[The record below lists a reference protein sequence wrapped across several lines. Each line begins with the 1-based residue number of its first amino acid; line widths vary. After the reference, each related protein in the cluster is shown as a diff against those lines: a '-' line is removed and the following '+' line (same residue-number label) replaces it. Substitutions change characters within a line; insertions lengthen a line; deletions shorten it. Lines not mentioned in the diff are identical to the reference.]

1 MPRRES
7 TPPPAPTA
15 ADLAPVDWFEALPAA
30 TLALDADGRLQRL
43 NAAARTLLGREGA
56 APGTPAAELLGLDAD
71 AAARLAQG
79 WDECRSFE
87 LRRHAAAGARWIAVT
102 PARLADGSRLLSLVS
117 RDAERAVEAERDEL
131 RALQDV
137 AVSVGRLGRWE
148 RDLRTGRGFW
158 DRRVF
163 AMRGL
168 DGEGEAP
175 PMEEAERAIVAA
187 DHEGFVG
194 SIRQTLQRLGH
205 HRYRYHARTPAGQL
219 RSLLCECVVLPD
231 EQGRA
236 SRAVGFLV
244 DDTLAWSLAH
254 SHDSTMSQIAMA
266 ADMTGIALWRHDLG
280 DDRVHYNPRAAQVL
294 GLPLEPRGL
303 PAAQLRE
310 LVHPQDLPRL
320 DAQRQAVLAS
330 DEPVDTELRYRRPG
344 SEAWRSMLVRRAVER
359 DGQGR
364 PVAFIGVAMDVTERV
379 DESRRVAELGR
390 RFELVTRT
398 AGIGY
403 WSVEPPLV
411 TWNEQ
416 LRAIHG
422 LGPQDPAPSWAEW
435 LQRFVHPG
443 DRERIDRR
451 FEQWRRSGHRQSDVL
466 VRIVRTDGEVR
477 ELSVRAGF
485 DGPAGATMFGIVLD
499 LTDRRRAETALHQ
512 ASERAM
518 LAARGAGVGTW
529 ELDVRDGSAIWDE
542 QMWRLRGL
550 PPRAAPPT
558 IDERLAFVHEAD
570 RDTMRLHLL
579 EPLHPDSEPDLEFRV
594 VWPDGTVRWIAERS
608 TVLPDAEGR
617 PRRRIGVEW
626 DITDRRAAEA
636 ARQERAIALRESQA
650 KSRFLSRM
658 SHELRTPLN
667 AVLGFTELLLA
678 NCAPGPED
686 AQRRRHLQAV
696 RGAGQQLLALVDDV
710 LDLASLEGGEMR
722 VAAERVPLRALVE
735 QTLEIVEP
743 LRAGRGITLSTGALD
758 GTVLADGVRL
768 RQVLQNLLTNA
779 IKYNRDGGSVE
790 LQSRRREGKVLLSVA
805 DTGRGMNEQ
814 QLRHLFEPFNRLGLE
829 REGIPGTGI
838 GLVIVKSLIERMGG
852 SIAVRSTPGVG
863 TVVELTLADGTDAP
877 LPAPEPNDTRA
888 LWPLSPAG
896 PRQPQATVLYV
907 EDNPVNALIISEL
920 IARRPDL
927 TLIVAEDGVTGVRRA
942 AELQPDLILLDMQLP
957 DIDGH
962 EVMRRLRAQPATATT
977 PVVALSANAMPEE
990 IQRALS
996 AGMIDYW
1003 TKPLDFRAFM
1013 ASIAAMFGPP
1023 PA

>member
-1 MPRRES
+1 MPRREP
-7 TPPPAPTA
+7 TPPPAPA
-15 ADLAPVDWFEALPAA
+15 AAAPTDWFDALPAA
-30 TLALDADGRLQRL
+30 VAEFDAAGALRRL
-43 NAAARTLLGREGA
+43 NRAAQALLGREVP
-56 APGTPAAELLGLDAD
+56 APGVSPAEALALDDD
-71 AAARLAQG
+71 AAARLAQALQDG
-79 WDECRSFE
+79 AAVE
-87 LRRHAAAGARWIAVT
+87 LERRAGAGARWIRVS
-102 PARLADGSRLLSLVS
+102 PGRLADGGMLLSLFS
-117 RDAERAVEAERDEL
+117 RDEERAVQAQRDEL
-131 RALQDV
+131 GALLEV
-137 AVSVGRLGRWE
+137 ATSVGRLGRWE
-148 RDLRTGRGFW
+148 RNVQTGRGWW

-175 PMEEAERAIVAA
+175 TLEEAESAIVAA

-194 SIRQTLQRLGH
+194 SIRQTLQRLGR
-205 HRYRYHARTPAGQL
+205 HRYRYHARTADGQL

-231 EQGRA
+231 EKGRA
-236 SRAVGFLV
+236 WRAVGFLV

-266 ADMTGIALWRHDLG
+266 ADMTGIALWRHDLR

-303 PAAQLRE
+303 PAAQVRE

-320 DAQRQAVLAS
+320 DAQRQAVLAC

-344 SEAWRSMLVRRAVER
+344 GEAWRSLLVRCAVER

-379 DESRRVAELGR
+379 DDSRRAAELGR
-390 RFELVTRT
+390 RFELVTRA

-422 LGPQDPAPSWAEW
+422 LAPHDPAPDWAGW
-435 LQRFVHPG
+435 LQRFVHPA

-451 FEQWRRSGHRQSDVL
+451 FEQWRRSGHRQSDTL

-485 DGPAGATMFGIVLD
+485 DGPGGDSMFGIVLD
-499 LTDRRRAETALHQ
+499 VTDRRRAETALHQ

-550 PPRAAPPT
+550 PPRSAPPT
-558 IDERLAFVHEAD
+558 IDERLAVVHEAD

-636 ARQERAIALRESQA
+636 ARQERAIAQRESQA

-678 NCAPGPED
+678 DCRPGPEE

-743 LRAGRGITLSTGALD
+743 LRAGRGITLSTGSLE
-758 GTVLADGVRL
+758 GTVLADAVRL

-790 LQSRRREGKVLLSVA
+790 LQSRRRDGKVLLSVA

-838 GLVIVKSLIERMGG
+838 GLVIVKSLVERMGG
-852 SIAVRSTPGVG
+852 SIAVRSTPGFG
-863 TVVELTLADGTDAP
+863 TVVELTLADGADAPQPAPAPGETRALRP
-877 LPAPEPNDTRA
+877 LPAAEPR
-888 LWPLSPAG
+888 
-896 PRQPQATVLYV
+896 RPQATVLYI

-927 TLIVAEDGVTGVRRA
+927 MLIVADDGVTGVRRA
-942 AELQPDLILLDMQLP
+942 AELHPDLILLDMQLP

-962 EVMRRLRAQPATATT
+962 EVMRRLRAQPATAKT

-996 AGMIDYW
+996 AGMVDYW

>member
-1 MPRRES
+1 MPRRATTTRS
-7 TPPPAPTA
+7 SPAAPA
-15 ADLAPVDWFEALPAA
+15 AERRDWFEALPAA
-30 TLALDADGRLQRL
+30 VGALAADGSVERL
-43 NAAARTLLGREGA
+43 NAAARALLGIEAFTAGM
-56 APGTPAAELLGLDAD
+56 PAAQLLGLDDDGAD
-71 AAARLAQG
+71 ALARC
-79 WDECRSFE
+79 CRGLQPVE
-87 LRRHAAAGARWIAVT
+87 LRRQAAAGPRWLALT
-102 PARLADGSRLLSLVS
+102 PSRLDDGTTLLALAS
-117 RDAERAVEAERDEL
+117 RDAEHAREAELVEL
-131 RALQDV
+131 HALLDV
-137 AVSVGRLGRWE
+137 AASVGRLGRWD
-148 RDLRTGRGFW
+148 RDLQTGRGHW

-175 PMEEAERAIVAA
+175 SPEEAERAIVAA
-187 DHEGFVG
+187 DREGFVG
-194 SIRQTLQRLGH
+194 TIRQTLQQPGR
-205 HRYRYHARTPAGQL
+205 HRYRYHVRTPAGQV
-219 RSLLCECVVLPD
+219 RSMLCECVVLPD

-236 SRAVGFLV
+236 WRAVGFLV

-266 ADMTGIALWRHDLG
+266 ADMTGIALWRHDLH
-280 DDRVHYNPRAAQVL
+280 DDRVHYNPRAAQIL

-303 PAAQLRE
+303 PAGQVRE
-310 LVHPQDLPRL
+310 LVHPQDLLRL
-320 DAQRQAVLAS
+320 DAQRQACLAS

-344 SEAWRSMLVRRAVER
+344 SENWRSLLVRRAVER
-359 DGQGR
+359 DDQGR

-379 DESRRVAELGR
+379 DESRRAAELGR
-390 RFELVTRT
+390 RFELVTRA

-403 WSVEPPLV
+403 WSVEPLAGGH
-411 TWNEQ
+411 WNEQ
-416 LRAIHG
+416 LRTMHG
-422 LGPQDPAPSWAEW
+422 LQVHEPVPSWNEW
-435 LQRFVHPG
+435 LQRFVHPD
-443 DRERIDRR
+443 DRQRVGRR
-451 FEQWRRSGHRQSDVL
+451 FDEWRENGMRQSGTVF
-466 VRIVRTDGEVR
+466 RIVRADGEVR

-485 DGPAGATMFGIVLD
+485 DGPGGDAMFGIVLD
-499 LTDRRRAETALHQ
+499 VTERRRAEAALHQ

-542 QMWRLRGL
+542 QMWRLRGR
-550 PPRAAPPT
+550 PPRSTPPT
-558 IDERLAFVHEAD
+558 IAERLGFVHEAD

-579 EPLHPDSEPDLEFRV
+579 EPLNPASEPDLEFRV

-608 TVLPDAEGR
+608 TVLPGPDGR

-678 NCAPGPED
+678 DSGSRD
-686 AQRRRHLQAV
+686 GSWRRHLQAV

-722 VAAERVPLRALVE
+722 VASERVALRGLAL
-735 QTLEIVEP
+735 QALELVEP
-743 LRAGRGITLSTGALD
+743 LRGQRDVTVIAGTLD
-758 GTVLADGVRL
+758 GIVLADAVRL

-779 IKYNRDGGSVE
+779 IKYNRDGGLVE
-790 LQSRRREGKVLLSVA
+790 IESRRRDGKVLVSVA
-805 DTGRGMNEQ
+805 DSGRGMTEQ

-838 GLVIVKSLIERMGG
+838 GLVIVKSLVERMGG
-852 SIAVRSTPGVG
+852 SISVRSTPGVG
-863 TVVELTLADGTDAP
+863 TVVELVLADGTASPTPPPTPPRAARP
-877 LPAPEPNDTRA
+877 LPAAAPG
-888 LWPLSPAG
+888 SSSG
-896 PRQPQATVLYV
+896 TVLYV
-907 EDNPVNALIISEL
+907 EDNPVNALIVSEL
-920 IARRPDL
+920 VARRSDL
-927 TLIVAEDGVTGVRRA
+927 RLVIADDGASGVRRA
-942 AELQPDLILLDMQLP
+942 AELRPDLILLDMQLP

-962 EVMRRLRAQPATATT
+962 EVMRQLRAQPQTASI

-990 IQRALS
+990 IERALA
-996 AGMIDYW
+996 AGMADYW

-1013 ASIAAMFGPP
+1013 VSLEAMFGPP
-1023 PA
+1023 PP